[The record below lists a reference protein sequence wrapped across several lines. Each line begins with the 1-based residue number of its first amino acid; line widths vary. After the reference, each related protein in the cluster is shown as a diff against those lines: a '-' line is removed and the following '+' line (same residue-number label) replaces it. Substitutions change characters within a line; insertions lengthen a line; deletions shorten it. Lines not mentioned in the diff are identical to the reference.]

1 MGNSD
6 KTGNDNKFGFQA
18 GINWQDAFTLKNLNL
33 IYEYTRIDPF
43 VYSHRDINNSY
54 TNWNL
59 PIGTALNPN
68 SDEHAFKL
76 TYDFNSRLNLSV
88 TFKHQRSGMNI
99 TDSTG
104 KIITNVGSN
113 ILHGE
118 NDFLIKN
125 VFLQGLRVDRNIIIA
140 ELTWQPIRQYFF
152 TVKYES
158 RAFDYVDDNRTLSD
172 NIFWGTFRVDY

>member
-1 MGNSD
+1 
-6 KTGNDNKFGFQA
+6 
-18 GINWQDAFTLKNLNL
+18 
-33 IYEYTRIDPF
+33 
-43 VYSHRDINNSY
+43 
-54 TNWNL
+54 
-59 PIGTALNPN
+59 
-68 SDEHAFKL
+68 
-76 TYDFNSRLNLSV
+76 
-88 TFKHQRSGMNI
+88 MNI